1 MPTAPP
7 NCDLLTIDIGDVAQL
22 LRRTSPNH
30 RGHWAARANAT
41 AKLRQVAYATCVAN
55 VLPECRQRWASANAR
70 LVLRVPDRR
79 RRDTDN
85 LIASCKAVFDGLADG
100 AIVLDD
106 CGFTHHPARI
116 EVVPRDRVGLTVEV
130 WP

>member
-1 MPTAPP
+1 MPTAR
-7 NCDLLTIDIGDVAQL
+7 NCDRLTIDIGDVAYL
-22 LRRTSPNH
+22 LRRTSPNA
-30 RGHWAARANAT
+30 RGHWAAKANAT
-41 AKLRQVAYATCVAN
+41 AKLRQVAYATSVASID
-55 VLPECRQRWASANAR
+55 PDCRQRWASANAR

-85 LIASCKAVFDGLADG
+85 LLAACKAVFDGLADSG
-100 AIVLDD
+100 VVLDD

-116 EVVPRDRVGLTVEV
+116 EVVPRDQVGLTVEV